1 MLVTDNKQQGLVIIA
16 FWLALSSVTL
26 RIMPLLILCA
36 LEALA
41 KPFADA
47 TERVPPV
54 HESPF
59 SLIFGG
65 PRSVVAVFVGG
76 FASASLVYFQGQ
88 TSFAGLAGFSVFMLL
103 PMWFGSLLAWLTSL
117 VMVVIIAFRCRP
129 LLFTKMGIATLLM
142 QEGILVCIGAIAVS
156 IIYK

>member
-1 MLVTDNKQQGLVIIA
+1 MDWRKVY
-16 FWLALSSVTL
+16 
-26 RIMPLLILCA
+26 M

-76 FASASLVYFQGQ
+76 FASASLIYSSLG
-88 TSFAGLAGFSVFMLL
+88 GLGRLGHYSGLFVQRCVHTFPHPLDLL
-103 PMWFGSLLAWLTSL
+103 DRPLTSRG
-117 VMVVIIAFRCRP
+117 VGPIR
-129 LLFTKMGIATLLM
+129 
-142 QEGILVCIGAIAVS
+142 
-156 IIYK
+156 